1 MSKVHDFI
9 KSVVNEKDGFILDEA
24 WRLSEESFG
33 VIVPVLR
40 DVDLKK
46 EYITLAEAEDVEVK
60 DTGDINYVYVKNNE
74 DSPLLVSRGEIF
86 SGKTQ
91 ERAAMHGHIIMSGK
105 GMRVAVRCVH
115 ASKGIQQG
123 EYMHYYGRTPYR
135 VTYNL
140 SSQGKTWDSV
150 QCFSASASGMGTSL
164 GDSQWRQTSRDVE
177 STCNG
182 NFFQADSPLRSSM
195 GIGSQREE
203 PRHDD
208 LAGTLSEVSAMM
220 KEVFRKIPDIEN
232 QVGAIFIHNNSVLGL
247 DIYDIPV
254 SWSAVKKEVIE
265 KEGSEFLSK
274 DDTNLFMFDTSRVGK
289 FLQSRLVDR
298 TFEEKVIYGEEQGK
312 PYKVVEIKEVTEKNE
327 KGLMGEAVIL
337 HDRIIHLTM
346 YRS

>member
-1 MSKVHDFI
+1 MVTDVEGSRF
-9 KSVVNEKDGFILDEA
+9 STYQAA

-33 VIVPVLR
+33 VIIPVLR
-40 DVDLKK
+40 DVYLKK
-46 EYITLAEAEDVEVK
+46 SYKTLAEAEDVEVK

-91 ERAAMHGHIIMSGK
+91 ERAAVHGHIIMSGK

-123 EYMHYYGRTPYR
+123 EYMHYWGRTPYS
-135 VTYNL
+135 VTYDL
-140 SSQGKTWDSV
+140 SRGQGQTWDSV
-150 QCFSASASGMGTSL
+150 QGYHASASNMGMNLS
-164 GDSQWRQTSRDVE
+164 SRV
-177 STCNG
+177 
-182 NFFQADSPLRSSM
+182 NFFQAGSNSFGT
-195 GIGSQREE
+195 GIGSIREE
-203 PRHDD
+203 PRQDD
-208 LAGTLSEVSAMM
+208 LASTLSGVSAMM
-220 KEVFRKIPDIEN
+220 KEAFRKIPDIEN
-232 QVGAIFIHNNSVLGL
+232 QVGAIFIHDNSVLGL

-265 KEGSEFLSK
+265 KEGSAFLSK
-274 DDTNLFMFDTSRVGK
+274 DNTNLFTFDTSRVGK

-327 KGLMGEAVIL
+327 KGLMGEAVIFN
-337 HDRIIHLTM
+337 DRVIHLTM

>member
-40 DVDLKK
+40 DVNLKK
-46 EYITLAEAEDVEVK
+46 EYTTLAEAEDVEVK

-91 ERAAMHGHIIMSGK
+91 ERAAVHGHIIMSGK

-123 EYMHYYGRTPYR
+123 EYMHYYGRTPYS

-140 SSQGKTWDSV
+140 SSQGKTWYSV
-150 QCFSASASGMGTSL
+150 QCYSASAKGTSL
-164 GDSQWRQTSRDVE
+164 GDSQRRQASRDVE
-177 STCNG
+177 STCNV
-182 NFFQADSPLRSSM
+182 NFLQSDSPLRTTGM
-195 GIGSQREE
+195 GIHREE

-220 KEVFRKIPDIEN
+220 KEAFRKIPDIEN
-232 QVGAIFIHNNSVLGL
+232 QVGVIFIHDNSVLGL
-247 DIYDIPV
+247 DIYDIPI

-265 KEGSEFLSK
+265 KEGSAFLSK

-312 PYKVVEIKEVTEKNE
+312 PYKVVEIKEITEKNE

-337 HDRIIHLTM
+337 NDRIIHLTM